1 MDDAH
6 SPGGV
11 NTRLACILSRT
22 PVSFPAVPFHSLLN
36 GSNQSIFIPG
46 PFLRGK
52 AGPIRRSG
60 DSGGLTISCHR
71 DAFSLPPRISWHC
84 IRMYMSSSLAL
95 SFIYDVIRRLHVLV
109 VRCRN
114 ASHSGIDDCGSVDAN
129 LSFGQKIAHD
139 CCTRSGQIEKICGD
153 KTQGLNDFTRVE
165 TIERCGLFSLFLRYW
180 W

>member
-22 PVSFPAVPFHSLLN
+22 SLSFPAVPFHSLLN
-36 GSNQSIFIPG
+36 GSNQSISIPG

-60 DSGGLTISCHR
+60 DSGGLTIPCHR
-71 DAFSLPPRISWHC
+71 DTFSLPPRISWHC

-114 ASHSGIDDCGSVDAN
+114 ASHKVGCNQSTHPFPKRKTKETGR
-129 LSFGQKIAHD
+129 KILEN
-139 CCTRSGQIEKICGD
+139 GKPI
-153 KTQGLNDFTRVE
+153 L
-165 TIERCGLFSLFLRYW
+165 
-180 W
+180 